1 MKILTVLLVLG
12 AVVIFAYL
20 MVEVVFYLTS
30 RKQPRK
36 EYGCAV
42 RKEEK

>member
-1 MKILTVLLVLG
+1 MKILTCLLILGVLVLAG
-12 AVVIFAYL
+12 YL
-20 MVEVVFYLTS
+20 TVEAVFYLTS